1 MTKKEKLNRI
11 FLVLLSLFVVML
23 GYGILLPTLPYYTER
38 LALKDNLD
46 TDLINFHIG
55 MLTSIYP
62 LFQLLFVLVWGKLSD
77 KYGRKPIIL
86 LGLLGFVVMN
96 LLTGLVTSL
105 TLLYV
110 ARIIGGIFTSSVI
123 PVSNAYLSDITSEKR
138 RTKIMA
144 WSGVAISSGLIF
156 GPVLGGFLSQ
166 TNFHYKYSLGILHL
180 DRFSVP
186 FILVSL
192 LGLVVLLVVMKLLK
206 NTEIVSRLS
215 SKKKEFSWSFSQY
228 FIVLLLLSFVMQF
241 VVTLFETVFSIYGK
255 DELSFNS
262 NQVGIGFMLCGSVM
276 AVLQPVF
283 ATYGEK
289 ILATKQ
295 QIGLGMFIA
304 GTSLIAFPFFT
315 NEWFIYGLIVVFAA
329 GGAMVTPNLISAVS
343 IISKKDTGRNISIQS
358 STNSVGQ
365 ILGPVLG
372 TWLIAGGFYYPF
384 IVAGVI
390 VLLAL
395 GLVLPYL
402 KFNVKTNSLDKI
414 EIGTNKIHDFKS
426 EQKTLG
432 Q

>member
-1 MTKKEKLNRI
+1 MDKKEKLHRI
-11 FLVLLSLFVVML
+11 YLVLLSLFVVML

-62 LFQLLFVLVWGKLSD
+62 LFQLLFVIVWGKLSD
-77 KYGRKPIIL
+77 KYGRKPLIII
-86 LGLLGFVVMN
+86 GLIGFVVMN
-96 LLTGLVTSL
+96 LLTGLATSL
-105 TLLYV
+105 TMLYI
-110 ARIIGGIFTSSVI
+110 ARIVGGIFTSSVI

-166 TNFHYKYSLGILHL
+166 TNLHFKFSIGVFHL

-186 FILVSL
+186 FILAAL
-192 LGLVVLLVVMKLLK
+192 LGFVVVLIIGKWLK
-206 NTEIVSRLS
+206 NTEIKRRIVS
-215 SKKKEFSWSFSQY
+215 KGNKFSFSLSTY

-255 DELSFNS
+255 DELAFTS

-276 AVLQPVF
+276 AVLQPVI

-289 ILATKQ
+289 ILTSKQ
-295 QIGLGMFIA
+295 QIILGLLISGV
-304 GTSLIAFPFFT
+304 SLIVFPFVN
-315 NEWFIYGLIVVFAA
+315 NELNVYLMIILFAA
-329 GGAMVTPNLISAVS
+329 GGAMVTPNLLSAVS
-343 IISKKDTGRNISIQS
+343 LISKENTGRNISIQS
-358 STNSVGQ
+358 STNSIGQ

-384 IVAGVI
+384 IIAGVS
-390 VLLAL
+390 VLGAMGLVYFLKTQDKEVDENLLADQHKKL
-395 GLVLPYL
+395 
-402 KFNVKTNSLDKI
+402 
-414 EIGTNKIHDFKS
+414 
-426 EQKTLG
+426 
-432 Q
+432 

>member
-1 MTKKEKLNRI
+1 MDKKEKLHRI
-11 FLVLLSLFVVML
+11 YLVLLSLFVVML

-62 LFQLLFVLVWGKLSD
+62 LFQLLFVIVWGKLSD
-77 KYGRKPIIL
+77 KYGRKPLIVI
-86 LGLLGFVVMN
+86 GLIGFVVMN
-96 LLTGLVTSL
+96 LLTGLATSL
-105 TLLYV
+105 TMLYI
-110 ARIIGGIFTSSVI
+110 ARIVGGIFTSSVI

-166 TNFHYKYSLGILHL
+166 TNLHFKFSFGVFHL

-186 FILVSL
+186 FILAAL
-192 LGLVVLLVVMKLLK
+192 LGFVVVLIIVKWLK
-206 NTEIVSRLS
+206 NTEIKSRIAS
-215 SKKKEFSWSFSQY
+215 QVVKFSFSLSKY

-255 DELSFNS
+255 DELAFTS

-289 ILATKQ
+289 ILTSKQ
-295 QIGLGMFIA
+295 QITLGLLISGV
-304 GTSLIAFPFFT
+304 SLIVFPFVS
-315 NEWFIYGLIVVFAA
+315 NELYVYLMIILFAA
-329 GGAMVTPNLISAVS
+329 GGAMVTPNLLSAVS
-343 IISKKDTGRNISIQS
+343 LISKENTGRNISIQS
-358 STNSVGQ
+358 STNSIGQ

-384 IVAGVI
+384 IIAGVT
-390 VLLAL
+390 VLGAMGLVYFLKTQDKEVDGDLLADQ
-395 GLVLPYL
+395 L
-402 KFNVKTNSLDKI
+402 KKL
-414 EIGTNKIHDFKS
+414 
-426 EQKTLG
+426 
-432 Q
+432 

>member
-1 MTKKEKLNRI
+1 MNKKEKLSRI

-38 LALKDNLD
+38 LAIKDNLD
-46 TDLINFHIG
+46 SDLINFHVG

-62 LFQLLFVLVWGKLSD
+62 LFQLIFVILWGKLSD
-77 KYGRKPIIL
+77 RYGRKPIIMV
-86 LGLLGFVVMN
+86 GLIGFVVMQ
-96 LLTGLVTSL
+96 LLTGLATSL
-105 TLLYV
+105 SMLYI
-110 ARIIGGIFTSSVI
+110 ARILGGVFTSSVI

-138 RTKIMA
+138 RTKIMS

-166 TNFHYKYSLGILHL
+166 TDFHYKYSLGVLHL

-186 FILVSL
+186 FIMVSL
-192 LGLVVLLVVMKLLK
+192 LGLVVLLVVMKWLK
-206 NTEIVSRLS
+206 NTEIVSTVAP
-215 SKKKEFSWSFSQY
+215 KKIELSWSFSYY
-228 FIVLLLLSFVMQF
+228 FTALLLLSFVMQF

-276 AVLQPVF
+276 AILQPVF

-289 ILATKQ
+289 IMTTKQ

-304 GTSLIAFPFFT
+304 GTSLIAFPFFRY
-315 NEWFIYGLIVVFAA
+315 EWVIYGLIVVFAA
-329 GGAMVTPNLISAVS
+329 GGAMVTPNLLSAVS
-343 IISKKDTGRNISIQS
+343 LISKKDTGRNISIQS
-358 STNSVGQ
+358 STNSIGQ
-365 ILGPVLG
+365 ILGPILG

-384 IVAGVI
+384 IIAGVI
-390 VLLAL
+390 VLLAF

-402 KFNVKTNSLDKI
+402 KLKLVKT
-414 EIGTNKIHDFKS
+414 
-426 EQKTLG
+426 
-432 Q
+432 